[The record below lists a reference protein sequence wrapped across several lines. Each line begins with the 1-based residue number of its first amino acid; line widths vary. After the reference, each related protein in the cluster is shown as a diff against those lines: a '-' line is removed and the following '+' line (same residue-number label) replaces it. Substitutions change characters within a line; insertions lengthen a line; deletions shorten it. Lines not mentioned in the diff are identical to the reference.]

1 MIWKFLF
8 IPLIAAIDDPYE
20 VNQRHFNGFYCISI
34 FYCIYQKYSFL
45 DLFFQYET
53 SGDFSDSILE
63 YEDRSRDVK
72 RIDLISDDEDFI
84 SQEEASGDIE
94 LSTQNYI
101 ETEKPYKGPH
111 Y

>member
-8 IPLIAAIDDPYE
+8 IPLIAAIDEPYE
-20 VNQRHFNGFYCISI
+20 VHFFTFFTHFISYLI
-34 FYCIYQKYSFL
+34 NNITFL
-45 DLFFQYET
+45 NYFFQYET

-111 Y
+111 H

>member
-1 MIWKFLF
+1 M
-8 IPLIAAIDDPYE
+8 Y
-20 VNQRHFNGFYCISI
+20 Y
-34 FYCIYQKYSFL
+34 
-45 DLFFQYET
+45 FFQYET

-101 ETEKPYKGPH
+101 ETEKPYKGSH
-111 Y
+111 H